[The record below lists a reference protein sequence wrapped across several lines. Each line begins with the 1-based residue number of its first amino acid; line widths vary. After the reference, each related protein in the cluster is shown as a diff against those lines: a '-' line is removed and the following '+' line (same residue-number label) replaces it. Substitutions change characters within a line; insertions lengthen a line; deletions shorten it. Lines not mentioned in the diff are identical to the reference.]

1 MLLKKNKKIVLIVI
15 AIVAI
20 VMAFL
25 GGGAYAKYMSKVS
38 GNGVAEVANWS
49 FKVNESSEQIQ
60 SISLKSTANNS
71 KLLDNKI
78 APGTEGNFQV
88 KLDATGSE
96 VAVKYAVKFEEK
108 SPKPTNLKFTYNGK
122 EYSSLKF
129 LQEELEDT
137 IDATAE
143 NKIRII
149 NIGWNWKYE
158 TGSNEQEVSK
168 NDKIDTNEAKQLRD
182 YNFDIIVSGIQIDS
196 QV

>member
-1 MLLKKNKKIVLIVI
+1 MRKNKKIVLIAI
-15 AIVAI
+15 AIIAI
-20 VMAFL
+20 IIAFV

>member
-1 MLLKKNKKIVLIVI
+1 MKKNKKIVLIVI

>member
-1 MLLKKNKKIVLIVI
+1 MKKNKKILLIVI

>member
-1 MLLKKNKKIVLIVI
+1 MKKHKKIVLIVI